1 MASSLGGKLNRLS
14 RFLIGFGFFW
24 MLFWAVI
31 GGLLAAKINATMLA
45 AETSW
50 LQSLNRTLLRS
61 AHAHMNAMGLSLV
74 VMGLCVPAALRLCS
88 LKTGERLAAL
98 AVVGVVL
105 FGTGLMCEAYFPI
118 QQGIWPALITVIGG
132 FFYMISLS
140 GLSIIFLSGARN
152 GERL

>member
-1 MASSLGGKLNRLS
+1 
-14 RFLIGFGFFW
+14 

-31 GGLLAAKINATMLA
+31 GGLLGAKINATMLA

-74 VMGLCVPAALRLCS
+74 VLGLCVPAALRLCS
-88 LKTGERLAAL
+88 LKTGERLSAA

-105 FGTGLMCEAYFPI
+105 FGVGMLCEAYVPI
-118 QQGIWPALITVIGG
+118 HDALWPAIVTVIGG
-132 FFYMISLS
+132 FFYMVALTGVSV
-140 GLSIIFLSGARN
+140 IFLTGAMRS
-152 GERL
+152 ERL

>member
-1 MASSLGGKLNRLS
+1 MNRLS

-31 GGLLAAKINATMLA
+31 GGLLGAKINATMLA

-88 LKTGERLAAL
+88 LKTGQRLGGA
-98 AVVGVVL
+98 AVVGVAL
-105 FGTGLMCEAYFPI
+105 FGIGMMCEAYFPI
-118 QQGIWPALITVIGG
+118 QEGIWPALITVVGG
-132 FFYMISLS
+132 FFYMVALT
-140 GLSIIFLSGARN
+140 GLSVVFLSGAQRS
-152 GERL
+152 ERS